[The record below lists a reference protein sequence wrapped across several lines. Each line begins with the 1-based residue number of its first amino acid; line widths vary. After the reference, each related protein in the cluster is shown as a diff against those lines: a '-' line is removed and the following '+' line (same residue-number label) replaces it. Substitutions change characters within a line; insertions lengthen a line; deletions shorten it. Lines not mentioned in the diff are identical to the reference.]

1 LDNVSSCPCKRV
13 AFFIKRKTSSFFHLF
28 FLNTSIFKIVIFTY
42 NISAPREKT
51 YGNKMK
57 EGDSTGEVQGVNET
71 PQTSLAAAILKGMD
85 VLQGAFI
92 ARNKH

>member
-1 LDNVSSCPCKRV
+1 
-13 AFFIKRKTSSFFHLF
+13 
-28 FLNTSIFKIVIFTY
+28 
-42 NISAPREKT
+42 
-51 YGNKMK
+51 MK

-92 ARNKH
+92 VRNKHWNVLLIQKLKKHEPLA

>member
-1 LDNVSSCPCKRV
+1 
-13 AFFIKRKTSSFFHLF
+13 
-28 FLNTSIFKIVIFTY
+28 
-42 NISAPREKT
+42 
-51 YGNKMK
+51 MK

-92 ARNKH
+92 VRNKHWNVLLIKKAQTHEPLA